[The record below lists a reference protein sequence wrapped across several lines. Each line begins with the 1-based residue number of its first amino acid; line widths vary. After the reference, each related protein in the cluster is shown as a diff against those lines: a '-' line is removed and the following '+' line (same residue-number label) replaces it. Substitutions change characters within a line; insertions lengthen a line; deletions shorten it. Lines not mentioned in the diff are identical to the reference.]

1 MNASSENLEK
11 FVNKLSEDLVPRNAE
26 HPENLDSVASWIH
39 DCFKPFTDRIEY
51 QPFSTGN
58 MTVRNIRAFFGP
70 DSPERIVIGAHYD
83 VAGPFPGAD
92 DNASGVAGLVELARL
107 LADEELSMSVELV
120 SYPLEEPPFF
130 NTRKMGSYVHAF
142 SLKEE
147 EINVRAMLA
156 LEMIG
161 YFSDEPNS
169 QRYPLFLL
177 RPFYPS
183 RGNFIAVVGNLF
195 QRSVVRTV
203 RNSMRN
209 VSPLPVESINAPKLL
224 PGIAF
229 SDHLNYWKAGFQA
242 AMITDTAFYRNPNY
256 HTAFDLPDTLDYN
269 RMAQV
274 VTGVFAAVKALADS

>member
-11 FVNKLSEDLVPRNAE
+11 SVKKLSEDLVPRNAE
-26 HPENLDSVASWIH
+26 HPENLDVVASWIH
-39 DCFKPFTDRIEY
+39 NCFEPFAERVEY

-70 DSPERIVIGAHYD
+70 ESSERIVIGAHYD

-92 DNASGVAGLVELARL
+92 DNASGVAGLIELGRL
-107 LADEELSMSVELV
+107 LADEELPLSVELV

-130 NTRKMGSYVHAF
+130 YTKKMGSYVHAF

-147 EINVRAMLA
+147 KVKVRAMIA

-209 VSPLPVESINAPKLL
+209 ASPLPVESINAPKLL
-224 PGIAF
+224 PGVAF
-229 SDHLNYWKAGFQA
+229 SDHLNYWKAGYQA

-256 HTAFDLPDTLDYN
+256 HTAFDLPETLDYD

-274 VTGVFAAVKALADS
+274 VTGVLAAVKALAD